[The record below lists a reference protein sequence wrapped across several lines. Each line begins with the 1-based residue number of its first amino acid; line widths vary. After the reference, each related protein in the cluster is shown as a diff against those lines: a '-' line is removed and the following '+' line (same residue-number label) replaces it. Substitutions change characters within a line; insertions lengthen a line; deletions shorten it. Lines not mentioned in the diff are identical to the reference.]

1 MKEYGINQIM
11 ELMDRETKLKIKKLQ
26 DEIRELKVV
35 IDTLQTAMVSCEGSL
50 KNHPQYNSIFTT
62 SAKWSMN
69 FKQ

>member
-1 MKEYGINQIM
+1 
-11 ELMDRETKLKIKKLQ
+11 MDREIRLEIKKLQ

-50 KNHPQYNSIFTT
+50 KGHSQYNSIFTT